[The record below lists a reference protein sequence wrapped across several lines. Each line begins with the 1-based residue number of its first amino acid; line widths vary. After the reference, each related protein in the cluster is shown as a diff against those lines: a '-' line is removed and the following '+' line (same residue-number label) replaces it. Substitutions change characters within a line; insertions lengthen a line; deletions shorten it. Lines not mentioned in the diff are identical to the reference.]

1 MRRRLVLLS
10 LATTVLVV
18 VAFVIPLC
26 LLVRR
31 QAVETAQVGAERNT
45 QSVAGLV
52 ALAVAVTDDPTDVA
66 EAIGVLPAGTIV
78 VLGDATI
85 GTPREG
91 QGTLVAEAERT
102 SSTVFGYVPGGW
114 EMALPV
120 VGGTGVAVVDS
131 FVSDAEMTAGV
142 AGAWTLLGL
151 LALILIGVAVLVAD
165 RLGRRL
171 TAPIEDLAHSARRLA
186 EGDLESRVE
195 PTDPEEIRETGE
207 AFNYLAGR
215 LDQLLAE
222 ERESAADLS
231 HRLRT
236 PLTSL
241 RLQAE
246 SLSDPGEREATLAQV
261 DRLEHA
267 MNQLIELSR
276 SRGSR
281 EPGRSV
287 LDEVVAERSAFWSVL
302 AEEQGRVMTTTLEAG
317 SSTVALASD
326 ETGVVIDT
334 LVGNVFSHTDPPT
347 PFDIRTGVDDGGR
360 PWLEILD
367 RGSGF
372 QNRSVLERG
381 VSGRGSTGLGLDI
394 VRKSA
399 ETTGGSLKI
408 DDRPG
413 GGAVVRV
420 SFGRSLVGGDPHTPG

>member
-52 ALAVAVTDDPTDVA
+52 ALAVAVSDDPADVA
-66 EAIGVLPAGTIV
+66 GAIGVLPEGTIV
-78 VLGDATI
+78 VLGDSTI
-85 GTPREG
+85 GTPRTG
-91 QGTLVAEAERT
+91 QGTLVVEAERT
-102 SSTVFGYVPGGW
+102 RGTVVAYVSGGW

-120 VGGTGVAVVDS
+120 VGGTSVAVVDS
-131 FVSDAEMTAGV
+131 FVSDADMTAGV
-142 AGAWTLLGL
+142 AGAWILLGS
-151 LALILIGVAVLVAD
+151 LAVILIGVAVLVAD

-195 PTDPEEIRETGE
+195 PADPEEIRETGE

-246 SLSDPGEREATLAQV
+246 SLTDPAEREAMLVQV
-261 DRLEHA
+261 DRLEHS

-281 EPGRSV
+281 EPGRSI
-287 LDEVVAERSAFWSVL
+287 LDEVVVERSAFWSVL
-302 AEEQGRVMTTTLEAG
+302 AEEQGRVMTTALEAG
-317 SSTVALASD
+317 RATVGLAPD
-326 ETGVVIDT
+326 ETGVLIDT
-334 LVGNVFSHTDPPT
+334 LVGNVFAHTDPPT
-347 PFDIRTGVDDGGR
+347 PFDIRTGVDDGGH
-360 PWLEILD
+360 PCLEVLD
-367 RGSGF
+367 RGPGF
-372 QNRSVLERG
+372 TNRSVLERG
-381 VSGRGSTGLGLDI
+381 VSGGGSTGLGLDI

-399 ETTGGSLKI
+399 EATGGSLDV

-420 SFGRSLVGGDPHTPG
+420 RFGWSRVGGEPHTPG